1 MVERQE
7 RLPAR
12 DEVDEVAPGI
22 GRIQLP
28 IMIPGLGHVNCYV
41 LEDERG
47 VALVDPGMP
56 DPWTHQVLIE
66 RLRSIDIAPE
76 HIHTVL
82 VTHSHP
88 DHFGGAGRLRVEH
101 RCEVVAHRRFH
112 TPFDPSPDPFADD
125 LTELTVATDP
135 LEPGGDDDRPR
146 NERLAEVPLRRGP
159 MPQVP
164 RPTPWGER
172 GPSPAPES
180 SGDAG
185 LGRPVQQ
192 GLLRLDPT
200 VRVGDLRCCAWAAA
214 VAGRAHPRHTGDPL
228 PRPGSTARSRP
239 ATTLPTITPTSP
251 GMTGDDDPLAGSSPR
266 HVAALDVSDQV
277 LPARTALRRPRRLL
291 DDIISHHVAHRP
303 SSNGWARSWATPPSG
318 TTPAGCSRSGRGARW
333 PSQETYAHLLHLQ
346 HEGPDGG
353 PPMRTPGCA
362 TAPSLP
368 DARPRSGQI
377 QADPGRSRPD
387 PTDLR
392 KFSLTAPEAV
402 VRSTPSRYGR
412 ISSAPAA
419 NDTELQPEQTR

>member
-135 LEPGGDDDRPR
+135 PEPGGDDDRPR
-146 NERLAEVPLRRGP
+146 NERLAEVLFGEGP
-159 MPQVP
+159 MPEVPP
-164 RPTPWGER
+164 RPTPWGEDGFKP
-172 GPSPAPES
+172 GPGELEAMRAWDDLSK
-180 SGDAG
+180 
-185 LGRPVQQ
+185 Q

-200 VRVGDLRCCAWAAA
+200 VRVDDLEVLRLG
-214 VAGRAHPRHTGDPL
+214 GREWQVVHTPGHTGDHICL
-228 PRPGSTARSRP
+228 LDP
-239 ATTLPTITPTSP
+239 ADGTFLSGDHVLPTITPHIS
-251 GMTGDDDPLAGSSPR
+251 GMTGDDDPLAEFVAALHR
-266 HVAALDVSDQV
+266 VAALDGVTRV
-277 LPARTALRRPRRLL
+277 LPAHGLPFDDLAGRV
-291 DDIISHHVAHRP
+291 DDIIGHHVERIAHLERLGQELGDATVRDY
-303 SSNGWARSWATPPSG
+303 SRRLFQERSWGPMAES
-318 TTPAGCSRSGRGARW
+318 
-333 PSQETYAHLLHLQ
+333 ETYAHLLHLQ
-346 HEGPDGG
+346 HEGR
-353 PPMRTPGCA
+353 MAVRTDE
-362 TAPSLP
+362 
-368 DARPRSGQI
+368 DARLRY
-377 QADPGRSRPD
+377 RP
-387 PTDLR
+387 
-392 KFSLTAPEAV
+392 V
-402 VRSTPSRYGR
+402 
-412 ISSAPAA
+412 PA
-419 NDTELQPEQTR
+419 

>member
-146 NERLAEVPLRRGP
+146 NERLAEVLFGEGP
-159 MPQVP
+159 MPEVPP
-164 RPTPWGER
+164 RPTPWGE
-172 GPSPAPES
+172 
-180 SGDAG
+180 
-185 LGRPVQQ
+185 
-192 GLLRLDPT
+192 
-200 VRVGDLRCCAWAAA
+200 
-214 VAGRAHPRHTGDPL
+214 
-228 PRPGSTARSRP
+228 
-239 ATTLPTITPTSP
+239 
-251 GMTGDDDPLAGSSPR
+251 
-266 HVAALDVSDQV
+266 
-277 LPARTALRRPRRLL
+277 
-291 DDIISHHVAHRP
+291 
-303 SSNGWARSWATPPSG
+303 
-318 TTPAGCSRSGRGARW
+318 
-333 PSQETYAHLLHLQ
+333 
-346 HEGPDGG
+346 
-353 PPMRTPGCA
+353 
-362 TAPSLP
+362 
-368 DARPRSGQI
+368 
-377 QADPGRSRPD
+377 
-387 PTDLR
+387 
-392 KFSLTAPEAV
+392 
-402 VRSTPSRYGR
+402 
-412 ISSAPAA
+412 
-419 NDTELQPEQTR
+419 